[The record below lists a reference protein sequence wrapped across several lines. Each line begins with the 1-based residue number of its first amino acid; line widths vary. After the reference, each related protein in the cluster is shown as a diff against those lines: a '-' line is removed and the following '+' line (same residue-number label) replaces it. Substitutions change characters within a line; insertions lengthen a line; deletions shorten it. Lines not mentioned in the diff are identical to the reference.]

1 MKVTT
6 NLYLTVAQNSLQ
18 AAVKLS
24 SLLFQIVIVKP
35 MKL

>member
-6 NLYLTVAQNSLQ
+6 NLYFTVVQNSLQ
-18 AAVKLS
+18 AAVKLP
-24 SLLFQIVIVKP
+24 SLLFQIVIVKL